1 MANEITATGTL
12 SFAKGNVATTGI
24 TRSGQQ
30 FNVSGDDYTRKTQTV
45 GTAAE
50 VLVLG
55 EVGTPGWFLIY
66 NMDATN
72 FVEVLDSTGGAVT
85 LKIKA
90 GEFACG
96 RFGCAAPAVKA
107 DTAPVNIEYIVIE
120 D

>member
-1 MANEITATGTL
+1 MALEITATGAV
-12 SFAKGNVATTGI
+12 SFAKGNVATVGL
-24 TRSGQQ
+24 TRSGQR
-30 FNVSGDDYTRKTQTV
+30 FTVSGTDYTRGTQSV

-50 VLVLG
+50 ALALG
-55 EVGTPGWFLIY
+55 EVTTPGWFFIY

-72 FVEVLDSTGGAVT
+72 YVEVLDSTGGVAT

-96 RFGCAAPAVKA
+96 RFASAAPAVKA
-107 DTAPVNIEYIVIE
+107 NTAAVVIEYMVVE

>member
-1 MANEITATGTL
+1 MSQEITATGSV
-12 SFAKGNVATTGI
+12 SFAKGNVATI
-24 TRSGQQ
+24 ALTRSGQR
-30 FNVSGDDYTRKTQTV
+30 FDVTGVHYTRKTQNV

-50 VLVLG
+50 ALFLG

-72 FVEVLDSTGGAVT
+72 YVEVLDSTGGAVT

-107 DTAPVNIEYIVIE
+107 NTAAVNIEYIVVE
-120 D
+120 N